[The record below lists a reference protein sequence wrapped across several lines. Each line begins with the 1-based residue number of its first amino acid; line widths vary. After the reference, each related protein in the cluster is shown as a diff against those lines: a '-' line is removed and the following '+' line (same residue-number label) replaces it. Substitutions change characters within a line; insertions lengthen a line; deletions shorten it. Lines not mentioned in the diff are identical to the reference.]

1 MKNNT
6 TTTFVPKVLSI
17 FKKLSLP
24 ATCLLFIFLLFPL
37 IAQMQSEQLFIE
49 TKEEQPQFLIGG
61 NAGDLDPTFLG
72 GGKTSLNLYGV
83 TTTKETP
90 SSASPTEKLLLPAKQ
105 VVIRVLPV
113 TIRTVRL
120 TKLFGDRTSL
130 RTRRKVLPVPVLA

>member
-72 GGKTSLNLYGV
+72 GGKTSLNLYGSNNDQGNAV
-83 TTTKETP
+83 VRQPDGKIIIASETK
-90 SSASPTEKLLLPAKQ
+90 
-105 VVIRVLPV
+105 
-113 TIRTVRL
+113 
-120 TKLFGDRTSL
+120 
-130 RTRRKVLPVPVLA
+130 